1 MLAADLLM
9 AVLGAKETRV
19 KSVRLG
25 LTGVVAEVEPTRV
38 VPICSGCFEPVSKVH
53 DRKLGRCWR
62 AQDICGVRLELR
74 YDPRRV
80 LCPTCGVTTELV
92 PWAEPG
98 SKFTWE
104 FEQETAFL
112 AQKSDKTTVARLL
125 RIAWYTVGT
134 IIERVVERLQPADRL
149 EGLTHIGVDELSYR
163 KGHRYLTVVVNH
175 KTGKIVWMHPGKN
188 AETLGKFFEEL
199 GAERSRRLEVVT
211 LDMSAAYIEAVT
223 KAAPQAKLV
232 FDRFHVQRLAHDALD
247 EVRRAEM
254 REHGKTTPE
263 GRALKRSRWATQKN
277 PWNLT
282 QDEKAKLS
290 ELQRT
295 NRKLYRGYLL
305 KEALADLLDRRQ
317 VNVAR
322 ARLLDWISWALH
334 SGLAP
339 FAKSARTLQKH
350 LEGIVAY
357 VQTGCSNGRTEG
369 LNGKIRTITRRSF
382 GFHRVESLMAL
393 IVLCCS
399 GINLSPAHRNPLPL
413 AH

>member
-1 MLAADLLM
+1 MLAKDLLT
-9 AVLGAKETRV
+9 AVLGAKETKV
-19 KSVRLG
+19 NSVRLG
-25 LTGVVAEVEPTRV
+25 LASVIAEVEPTRETPV
-38 VPICSGCFEPVSKVH
+38 CAGCFEASPKVY
-53 DRKLGRCWR
+53 DRKPGRCWR

-74 YDPRRV
+74 YAPRRV
-80 LCPTCGVTTELV
+80 DCPNCGVTTELV

-104 FEQETAFL
+104 FEEEASFL
-112 AQKSDKTTVARLL
+112 AQKCDKSTVARLL

-134 IIERVVERLQPADRL
+134 IIERVVNRLRTTDSL
-149 EGLTHIGVDELSYR
+149 EGLTQIGVDELSYR

-175 KTGKIVWMHPGKN
+175 QTGKIVWLHPGKN
-188 AETLGKFFEEL
+188 AETLGKFFEKL
-199 GAERSRRLEVVT
+199 GEVRCRRLQLVT
-211 LDMSAAYIEAVT
+211 IDMSAAYIDAVT
-223 KAAPQAKLV
+223 TAAPQAQLV
-232 FDRFHVQRLAHDALD
+232 FDRFHVQRLAHNALD

-254 REHGKTTPE
+254 REHGKATPE
-263 GRALKRSRWATQKN
+263 GKALKRSRWATQKN

-282 QDEKAKLS
+282 QEERAKLS

-305 KEALADLLDRRQ
+305 KEALTDLLDRHQ

-322 ARLLDWISWALH
+322 AKLLDWISWALH
-334 SGLAP
+334 SGLEP
-339 FAKSARTLQKH
+339 FAKTARTLQKH
-350 LEGIVAY
+350 VDGIIAY
-357 VQTGCSNGRTEG
+357 VRSGCSNGRTEG

-399 GINLSPAHRNPLPL
+399 GLNLTPAHRNPLPL